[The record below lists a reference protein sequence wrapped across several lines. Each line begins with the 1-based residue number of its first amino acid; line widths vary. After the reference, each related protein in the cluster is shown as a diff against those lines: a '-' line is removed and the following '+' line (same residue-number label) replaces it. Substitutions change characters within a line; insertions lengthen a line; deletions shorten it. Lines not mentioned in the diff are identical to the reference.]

1 MTRTDVHD
9 DVCDEPATAEPGV
22 GFEPGRRAEV
32 LPSRDVP
39 LGGLRGMTVSRSL
52 PQRDVPTIGAWCFLD
67 RFGPQ
72 RTTMRVEP
80 HPHIGL
86 QTVTWPLTGEIRHR
100 DSIGSDVVLRPGA
113 LNLMTSGHGIAHSE
127 YSITDKPIDLDALQL
142 WVALPERSRH
152 GDHAFESHTSLPEVA
167 LAAPD
172 GTASSQAADAVA
184 VVVMGTFAGTTSPA
198 TTHTP
203 LVGAELRLPPGT
215 SARLPL
221 EAAWEHGLAL
231 IDGDMAVRDDA
242 GDTLPAPSKGDILY
256 LGNRRSEV
264 TVETSTGAR
273 IFLLG
278 GEPFG
283 EDLVMWWNFV
293 GRSHDEVA
301 EARRA
306 WEAREGRFGHVAGHD
321 DTRVPAPPMP
331 EVRLT
336 PRRRRSAA
344 R

>member
-1 MTRTDVHD
+1 MTRTDAHD
-9 DVCDEPATAEPGV
+9 DVCDEPVAPEQSV
-22 GFEPGRRAEV
+22 GFDPGPRAEV
-32 LPSRDVP
+32 LPSREVP

-52 PQRDVPTIGAWCFLD
+52 PQREVPTIGAWCFLD

-100 DSIGSDVVLRPGA
+100 DSIGSDIVLRPGA
-113 LNLMTSGHGIAHSE
+113 LNLMTSGRGIAHSE
-127 YSITDKPIDLDALQL
+127 YSITDEPIDLDALQL
-142 WVALPERSRH
+142 WVALPEHSRH
-152 GDHAFESHTSLPEVA
+152 GDHGFESHTSLPEVT
-167 LAAPD
+167 LAAPS
-172 GTASSQAADAVA
+172 GAISSNTPDAVA

-203 LVGAELRLPPGT
+203 IVGAELRLPAGAT
-215 SARLPL
+215 VHLPL
-221 EAAWEHGLAL
+221 EQAWEHGLAL
-231 IDGDMAVRDDA
+231 IDGDMTVRDDEA
-242 GDTLPAPSKGDILY
+242 ALPDVTEGDILY
-256 LGNRRSEV
+256 LGNRRSEA
-264 TVETSTGAR
+264 TVSTTSGAR

-278 GEPFG
+278 GEPFPD
-283 EDLVMWWNFV
+283 DLVMWWNFV

-306 WEAREGRFGHVAGHD
+306 WEARESRFGHVVGHD

-336 PRRRRSAA
+336 PRRRRATGT
-344 R
+344 

>member
-9 DVCDEPATAEPGV
+9 DVCDEPDSGTAPPA
-22 GFEPGRRAEV
+22 FDPGRRAEV

-52 PQRDVPTIGAWCFLD
+52 PQREVPTIGAWCFLD

-113 LNLMTSGHGIAHSE
+113 LNLMTSGHGISHSE
-127 YSITDKPIDLDALQL
+127 YSLTEEPIDLDALQL
-142 WVALPERSRH
+142 WVALPEHVRH
-152 GDHAFESHTSLPEVA
+152 GDHGFESHSDLPEVV
-167 LAAPD
+167 LEAPQS
-172 GTASSQAADAVA
+172 TASRHGADAVA
-184 VVVMGTFAGTTSPA
+184 VVVMGTFAGATSPA

-203 LVGAELRLPPGT
+203 IVGAELSIPAGAT
-215 SARLPL
+215 VRLPL
-221 EAAWEHGLAL
+221 DSAWEHGLAL
-231 IDGDMAVRDDA
+231 IDGDMAVRGDDGA
-242 GDTLPAPSKGDILY
+242 ALPDITAGDILY
-256 LGNRRSEV
+256 LGNRRPEV
-264 TVETSTGAR
+264 TVSTTGGAR
-273 IFLLG
+273 VFLLG
-278 GEPFG
+278 GEPFPD
-283 EDLVMWWNFV
+283 DLVMWWNFV

-306 WEAREGRFGHVAGHD
+306 WEAREPRFGHVVGHGQ
-321 DTRVPAPPMP
+321 TRVPAPPMP

-336 PRRRRSAA
+336 PRRRRPVPD
-344 R
+344 